1 MADVLRMGCSEKLSR
16 WAYGL
21 GHLKQHYGHSRGSSS
36 REWGVEWRVVDDE
49 EVKVPLAL
57 EIVSKDMGH
66 SSRVASDQRPEID
79 LRD

>member
-1 MADVLRMGCSEKLSR
+1 MEMVDVLRMGCSEKLSR

-21 GHLKQHYGHSRGSSS
+21 GRLKQHYVHSRGSSS

-57 EIVSKDMGH
+57 EIVSKDMGGTH
-66 SSRVASDQRPEID
+66 PE
-79 LRD
+79 